1 MLLLFRTSRIASSPQ
16 HFAFGPRRKQDLGA
30 DGDFIQSLLRIERF
44 LFGKHYRTIEY
55 GSGRHKKRMGPAT
68 AVKNYRCSSLLLY
81 IPTMHAYFGVLVVIM
96 IPKSQYPNGPFHYA
110 DVTSE

>member
-1 MLLLFRTSRIASSPQ
+1 MAREDT
-16 HFAFGPRRKQDLGA
+16 KQ
-30 DGDFIQSLLRIERF
+30 
-44 LFGKHYRTIEY
+44 
-55 GSGRHKKRMGPAT
+55 RMGSAT

-96 IPKSQYPNGPFHYA
+96 IPKSQYPNGPSHYA